1 MSNEELIKQ
10 FYVAFKNHD
19 KETYLKLCHK
29 NIEWQTAE
37 GMPNGGNYIGVDQV
51 FENYFPNMLKNFKEF
66 HAIPEQIL
74 DLKEHIMVTGK
85 YVGISKKDKEFEVRL
100 EKISKENEKLIE
112 ETKSYFRN
120 TSGTPASIPPGIA

>member
-10 FYVAFKNHD
+10 FYVAFKNND
-19 KETYLKLCHK
+19 KETYLKLCDE

-37 GMPNGGNYIGVDQV
+37 GMPNEGNYIGKEEV
-51 FENYFPNMLKNFKEF
+51 FKNYFPNMLKNFKEF

-85 YVGISKKDKEFEVRL
+85 YVGISIKGKKFEVSFSHVYKI
-100 EKISKENEKLIE
+100 EKNKIIK
-112 ETKSYFRN
+112 FRQF
-120 TSGTPASIPPGIA
+120 TDTTIIQKALS

>member
-19 KETYLKLCHK
+19 KETYLKLCDK

-37 GMPNGGNYIGVDQV
+37 GMPNGGNYIGVEEV

-85 YVGISKKDKEFEVRL
+85 YVGISKNDKKFEVL
-100 EKISKENEKLIE
+100 FSHVYKIEKNKIIK
-112 ETKSYFRN
+112 FRQFTD
-120 TSGTPASIPPGIA
+120 TSVIQKALN